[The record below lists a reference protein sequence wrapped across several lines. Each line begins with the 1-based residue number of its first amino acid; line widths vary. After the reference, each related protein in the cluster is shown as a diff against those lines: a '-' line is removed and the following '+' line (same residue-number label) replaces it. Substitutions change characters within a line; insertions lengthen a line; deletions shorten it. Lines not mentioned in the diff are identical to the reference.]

1 MQLTGDAGRPDPA
14 RIARAAGREAGV
26 APDFLGSYV
35 LAQLDV
41 ISTGRRL
48 RAAELAE
55 HGLSGA
61 RAAEDGIALRG
72 LVDLYLSAT
81 WRAWRGSSRSA
92 RSRARPRAPPPW
104 WPCARGD
111 SPRGR
116 LPRRRRDPSTTWP
129 P

>member
-1 MQLTGDAGRPDPA
+1 MQPTGDAGRPDPA
-14 RIARAAGREAGV
+14 AIAQAAGREAGV

-81 WRAWRGSSRSA
+81 WRGSRGAPGPERDPARRSPPRAGGSSPR
-92 RSRARPRAPPPW
+92 RRPRAS
-104 WPCARGD
+104 R
-111 SPRGR
+111 
-116 LPRRRRDPSTTWP
+116 
-129 P
+129 

>member
-1 MQLTGDAGRPDPA
+1 MRPTGDAGRPDPPG
-14 RIARAAGREAGV
+14 IARAAGREAGV

-61 RAAEDGIALRG
+61 RAAQGGVALPG
-72 LVDLYLSAT
+72 LVRPYPSAQG
-81 WRAWRGSSRSA
+81 RAWPAAGRRGGWPTPWPA
-92 RSRARPRAPPPW
+92 RSGPGQRHRECGGW
-104 WPCARGD
+104 
-111 SPRGR
+111 
-116 LPRRRRDPSTTWP
+116 
-129 P
+129 

>member
-1 MQLTGDAGRPDPA
+1 MQPTGDAGRPDPA
-14 RIARAAGREAGV
+14 GIARAAGREAGV

-81 WRAWRGSSRSA
+81 WRLWRGH
-92 RSRARPRAPPPW
+92 PVPPPAPP
-104 WPCARGD
+104 G
-111 SPRGR
+111 
-116 LPRRRRDPSTTWP
+116 P
-129 P
+129 PAPGAAVRSGA

>member
-1 MQLTGDAGRPDPA
+1 MQPTGDAGRPAPA
-14 RIARAAGREAGV
+14 GIARAAGREAGV

-81 WRAWRGSSRSA
+81 WRLWRGPSVPLRVPAAPSRPAVCVLWGA
-92 RSRARPRAPPPW
+92 RRP
-104 WPCARGD
+104 
-111 SPRGR
+111 
-116 LPRRRRDPSTTWP
+116 
-129 P
+129 

>member
-1 MQLTGDAGRPDPA
+1 MKPTGEAGRPAPA
-14 RIARAAGREAGV
+14 GIARAAGREAGV

-81 WRAWRGSSRSA
+81 WRLWRGNPRPAGA
-92 RSRARPRAPPPW
+92 RAGPVARGAGCASGRRHRRRPPPRA
-104 WPCARGD
+104 
-111 SPRGR
+111 
-116 LPRRRRDPSTTWP
+116 LP
-129 P
+129 

>member
-1 MQLTGDAGRPDPA
+1 MRPSGAAGRPDPA
-14 RIARAAGREAGV
+14 GIARAAGREAGV

-81 WRAWRGSSRSA
+81 WRLWQGLPGSSS
-92 RSRARPRAPPPW
+92 SRP
-104 WPCARGD
+104 G
-111 SPRGR
+111 
-116 LPRRRRDPSTTWP
+116 LPA
-129 P
+129 

>member
-1 MQLTGDAGRPDPA
+1 MQPTGDAGRPDPA
-14 RIARAAGREAGV
+14 AIAQAAGREAGV

-81 WRAWRGSSRSA
+81 WRLWRVRLGPPRA
-92 RSRARPRAPPPW
+92 RARPLGAQQ
-104 WPCARGD
+104 CAAFGV
-111 SPRGR
+111 P
-116 LPRRRRDPSTTWP
+116 
-129 P
+129 

>member
-1 MQLTGDAGRPDPA
+1 MQPTGDAGRPDPA
-14 RIARAAGREAGV
+14 AIAQAAGREAGV

-61 RAAEDGIALRG
+61 RAADDGIALRG

-81 WRAWRGSSRSA
+81 WRLWREHSATARSPAAPLAPRGSVVLGA
-92 RSRARPRAPPPW
+92 LA
-104 WPCARGD
+104 
-111 SPRGR
+111 
-116 LPRRRRDPSTTWP
+116 
-129 P
+129 

>member
-81 WRAWRGSSRSA
+81 WRGGGGTA
-92 RSRARPRAPPPW
+92 RPTRRPAAPPPPPPSLPPRAPPP
-104 WPCARGD
+104 AAA
-111 SPRGR
+111 PRPGVGGR
-116 LPRRRRDPSTTWP
+116 P
-129 P
+129 PPPPP

>member
-1 MQLTGDAGRPDPA
+1 MQPTGDAGRPDPA
-14 RIARAAGREAGV
+14 AIAQAAGREAGV

-35 LAQLDV
+35 LAQLNV

-81 WRAWRGSSRSA
+81 WRLWRGLSGPSGSRPA
-92 RSRARPRAPPPW
+92 PPPPGAAWLPAPPPPRAP
-104 WPCARGD
+104 
-111 SPRGR
+111 
-116 LPRRRRDPSTTWP
+116 
-129 P
+129 

>member
-1 MQLTGDAGRPDPA
+1 MQPTGDAGRPDPA
-14 RIARAAGREAGV
+14 AIAQAAGREAGV
-26 APDFLGSYV
+26 APDFLGSHV

-61 RAAEDGIALRG
+61 RAAGDGIALRG

-81 WRAWRGSSRSA
+81 WRLG
-92 RSRARPRAPPPW
+92 
-104 WPCARGD
+104 
-111 SPRGR
+111 RGR
-116 LPRRRRDPSTTWP
+116 PASPGSAAGPSLDG
-129 P
+129 

>member
-61 RAAEDGIALRG
+61 RAAEDGIALRR
-72 LVDLYLSAT
+72 LVALYLSAT
-81 WRAWRGSSRSA
+81 WRAR
-92 RSRARPRAPPPW
+92 
-104 WPCARGD
+104 
-111 SPRGR
+111 RGR
-116 LPRRRRDPSTTWP
+116 LAPPGARAAPLPPPPSWPPSCPGRRRPPPRRCR
-129 P
+129 